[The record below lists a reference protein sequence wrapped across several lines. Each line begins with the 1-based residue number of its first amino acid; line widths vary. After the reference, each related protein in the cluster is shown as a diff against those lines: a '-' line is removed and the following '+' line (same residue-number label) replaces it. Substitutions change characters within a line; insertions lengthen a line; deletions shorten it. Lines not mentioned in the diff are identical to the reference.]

1 MTAQIFQLIGIAF
14 VTAVAAILVKSTKPE
29 LAVVITIA
37 GSIILLLFVLEV
49 FRGTITLFSDI
60 AEATGLNAAIV
71 KTLLKMVGIGYLVEF
86 SAGIL
91 SDGTFDYERYIP
103 GVMEDPE
110 RINRE
115 LALLWIACGTKD
127 PRHAGHLDTVDE
139 LHRRGVRCEFHD
151 APWGHEWQFWR
162 LQLYG
167 FAQRLFR
174 NNH

>member
-49 FRGTITLFSDI
+49 FRGSISLFTDI
-60 AEATGLNAAIV
+60 AQATGLDARIV

-91 SDGTFDYERYIP
+91 NDFGQNSLADKLIFCGKILILVLAVPILESI
-103 GVMEDPE
+103 
-110 RINRE
+110 
-115 LALLWIACGTKD
+115 LALVGELIGLIA
-127 PRHAGHLDTVDE
+127 
-139 LHRRGVRCEFHD
+139 
-151 APWGHEWQFWR
+151 
-162 LQLYG
+162 
-167 FAQRLFR
+167 
-174 NNH
+174 

>member
-49 FRGTITLFSDI
+49 FRGSISLFTDI
-60 AEATGLNAAIV
+60 AQATGLDATIV

-91 SDGTFDYERYIP
+91 NDFRQNSLADKLIFCGKILILVLAVPILESI
-103 GVMEDPE
+103 
-110 RINRE
+110 
-115 LALLWIACGTKD
+115 LALVGELIGLIA
-127 PRHAGHLDTVDE
+127 
-139 LHRRGVRCEFHD
+139 
-151 APWGHEWQFWR
+151 
-162 LQLYG
+162 
-167 FAQRLFR
+167 
-174 NNH
+174 

>member
-49 FRGTITLFSDI
+49 FRGSISLFTDI
-60 AEATGLNAAIV
+60 AQATGLDGTIV

-91 SDGTFDYERYIP
+91 NDFGQNSLADKLIFCGKILILVLAVPILESI
-103 GVMEDPE
+103 
-110 RINRE
+110 
-115 LALLWIACGTKD
+115 LALVGELIGLIA
-127 PRHAGHLDTVDE
+127 
-139 LHRRGVRCEFHD
+139 
-151 APWGHEWQFWR
+151 
-162 LQLYG
+162 
-167 FAQRLFR
+167 
-174 NNH
+174 

>member
-49 FRGTITLFSDI
+49 FRGSISLFTDI
-60 AEATGLNAAIV
+60 AQATGLDATIV

-91 SDGTFDYERYIP
+91 NDFGQNSLADKLIFCGKILILVLAVPVLESI
-103 GVMEDPE
+103 
-110 RINRE
+110 
-115 LALLWIACGTKD
+115 LALVGELIGLIA
-127 PRHAGHLDTVDE
+127 
-139 LHRRGVRCEFHD
+139 
-151 APWGHEWQFWR
+151 
-162 LQLYG
+162 
-167 FAQRLFR
+167 
-174 NNH
+174 